1 MVRSVYYLTRA
12 AVAVAAGALLWL
24 GGLTWWV
31 ATLAA
36 ILAMVFFVWAPRS
49 GRYLTRAGGGAAPL
63 RTDEWTR
70 HVRDVA
76 ARNALVVGALGYA
89 VVMIV
94 AAVRDDETVSVGVLS
109 LLGFVVVLAC
119 VASDWWQRR
128 TR

>member
-1 MVRSVYYLTRA
+1 MVRNVYYLSRTVVAA
-12 AVAVAAGALLWL
+12 AVGALLWL

-31 ATLAA
+31 ATMAA
-36 ILAMVFFVWAPRS
+36 VLAMVFFVWAPRG
-49 GRYLTRAGGGAAPL
+49 GRYLTRTGGGAAPL

-89 VVMIV
+89 VVMLV
-94 AAVRDDETVSVGVLS
+94 AVARDDETVSVGALS
-109 LLGFVVVLAC
+109 LFGFVVVLAY